1 MNNSAFLGTS
11 ALALAVAA
19 SFVPGVALAQVSGA
33 DEASSTEIV
42 VTAQRRAE
50 KSVDVPI
57 TVTTLGAEQLA
68 AANVVALS
76 DTAKL
81 TPGLRFDTQGPA
93 MQPTIRGVGTAIT
106 TSGGGP
112 NVGIYVDGFF
122 QPNTYSSDL
131 QLMRV
136 KSIQVLKGPQGTL
149 FGRNTTGGAILV
161 TSADPS
167 METSGEMK
175 VGYGRFNA
183 LTAQAYITG
192 ALTENLAMDIEGQFR
207 NGDGYFTNVATGN
220 DKIGKY
226 KNWSIR
232 TGIKAQ
238 LSDAV
243 SLLVRYTHTENS
255 DPTTQLV
262 NVHVDRSGAAGFLD
276 LVSPAGKAIY
286 GAQTSKGRALS
297 HFYFPAAT
305 YTTKP
310 GNILLD
316 ARTGSKV
323 KADAIQATLKADLG
337 FADLTSYSQYRDEK
351 TPYYGDLDATAIG
364 AFGIFVGVRD
374 KTLSQELLLNS
385 KPGGVLQW
393 TAGLNYFRYKD
404 TWVPVD
410 ASFGG
415 APFIHFGGSST
426 TTESYAAFVDA
437 TYEVSPSLFLTAGA
451 RYSHDV
457 VKDSYFLTNPFTY
470 SYTGAQGQTVPF
482 AGAPGTAIPVD
493 ALKKDKLTPR
503 VVVRYKPTDQS
514 SVYASFTKGYKAGIL
529 NVGGLSQQ
537 PVKPEDINAFELG
550 YKFDDRTFSVELAG
564 FYYDYKNLQVSSY
577 QAGAAQIRN
586 AATSE
591 IYGVEGQFRYRLT
604 DAFTV
609 NGGAAWTHA
618 RYKSFRNAPYY
629 TWCDPAA
636 AAGTALW
643 CVPPALGGA
652 GAGGIIQ
659 TSVDA
664 SGFRMQR
671 SPEVTANLGASY
683 TTDLAEGK
691 FVLSGNAYYTSSFYM
706 DPEQQFKQGAYTLLS
721 ARAEWTDASDR
732 YSVAVFGDNL
742 TGKRYQSQIL
752 FTTVGVGSVWS
763 PPATYGVQFGIK
775 F

>member
-1 MNNSAFLGTS
+1 MNTSAFTGSS
-11 ALALAVAA
+11 ALAIVAA
-19 SFVPGVALAQVSGA
+19 AMLAPAAALAQDTGA
-33 DEASSTEIV
+33 DEATGTEIV

-57 TVTTLGAEQLA
+57 TVTTLGTEQLS

-167 METSGEMK
+167 TETSGEVK
-175 VGYGRFNA
+175 VGYGRYNA

-207 NGDGYFTNVATGN
+207 NGNGYFTNLATGS

-238 LSDAV
+238 LSDSV
-243 SLLVRYTHTENS
+243 SLLVRYTHTDNS

-262 NVHVDRSGAAGFLD
+262 NVHVDKTGAAGFLD

-286 GAQTSKGRALS
+286 GAQTSQGRALT
-297 HFYFPAAT
+297 HFYFPSAT

-310 GNILLD
+310 GKILLD
-316 ARTGSKV
+316 ARTGTKV

-374 KTLSQELLLNS
+374 KTLSQEFLLNS
-385 KPGGVLQW
+385 KPGDALQW

-404 TWVPVD
+404 TWVPVN

-415 APFIHFGGSST
+415 APFIRFGGSST
-426 TTESYAAFVDA
+426 TTESYAAFLDA

-451 RYSHDV
+451 RYSHDL
-457 VKDSYFLTNPFTY
+457 VKDSYFLTNPFTF
-470 SYTGAQGQTVPF
+470 SYTGAQGQAVPF

-493 ALKKDKLTPR
+493 TLKKDKLTPR
-503 VVVRYKPTDQS
+503 VVLRYKPTDQS

-586 AATSE
+586 AASSE

-604 DAFTV
+604 DAFTI

-652 GAGGIIQ
+652 GVGGIVQ

-671 SPEVTANLGASY
+671 SPAVTANLGASY
-683 TTDLAEGK
+683 TTDLAGGQ

-706 DPEQQFKQGAYTLLS
+706 DPEQQFKQGGYTLLS
-721 ARAEWTDASDR
+721 ARGEWTDPSDR
-732 YSVAVFGDNL
+732 YSVAVFGDNIS
-742 TGKRYQSQIL
+742 GKRYQSQIL